1 LIAIFQPTKKLNQ
14 TMTKVIGIDIGAK
27 FVVAFCLAEL
37 PVGMSYPEFYKR
49 NAKIS
54 ISKIRMDNS
63 KEGSSV
69 NLRDAIELLTE
80 LKPDAIVMEPTGVW
94 YSRLWARIAEHLG
107 IEVKWIGHGD
117 LAHNRGAYGFKDKD
131 DRTDA
136 FCLAVSYFD
145 PIFNA
150 RNSWLYWRTGS
161 IAVVNDR
168 LLEIK
173 SLESTSKILQQ
184 QIRQRLKYEF
194 PEVADRHIGKGRRK
208 DGFTP
213 WIGYLAGMHDYAR
226 IRNERAKSIATELGI
241 EISTYTVAHAQ
252 SIYIN
257 ELRDLKLRKDL
268 TAALTHLEFDKYRDT
283 LDLFG
288 FGHVMQATI
297 LTNIYPF
304 EKFLVS
310 GKPYIDRYED
320 DRGKHKKNKS
330 LAGFQLSLGM
340 GKRLIESGSSTSFIY
355 SGSSFA
361 RKMLYSWIVT
371 NVLPEKM
378 ADSWLVTELDKRAL
392 SNSKPALTVA
402 QLRTRWKETKGTNK
416 DRHMAGVRSAMT
428 LGYRITRL
436 LYDRLLESV
445 GT

>member
-1 LIAIFQPTKKLNQ
+1 
-14 TMTKVIGIDIGAK
+14 MTKVIGIDIGAK
-27 FVVAFCLAEL
+27 FVVAFCLENL
-37 PVGMSYPEFYKR
+37 PLGMSYKDYYKQ
-49 NAKIS
+49 NAKVA

-69 NLRDAIELLTE
+69 NLNDAIELLTE
-80 LKPDAIVMEPTGVW
+80 LKPDCIVMEPTGVW

-117 LAHNRGAYGFKDKD
+117 LAHLRGAYGFKDKD

-150 RNSWLYWRTGS
+150 GNSWLYWRVGA
-161 IAVVNDR
+161 IAAVNNR

-173 SLESTSKILQQ
+173 SLESTTTILTQ

-194 PEVADRHIGKGRRK
+194 PEVADRAITNSRTK

-213 WIGYLAGMHDYAR
+213 WIGYLAGIHTYKR
-226 IRNERAKSIATELGI
+226 IENEHTKSIARAL
-241 EISTYTVAHAQ
+241 
-252 SIYIN
+252 SI
-257 ELRDLKLRKDL
+257 DL
-268 TAALTHLEFDKYRDT
+268 TQYTRDHAAAIAGNQIREVSLKSDLSQSLLDPEFDKYRET
-283 LDLFG
+283 LELFG
-288 FGHVMQATI
+288 FGYVMQATI

-304 EKFLVS
+304 EKFLKS
-310 GKPYIDRYED
+310 GQPHIDRYED
-320 DRGKHKKNKS
+320 DRGKHKKNMS
-330 LAGFQLSLGM
+330 LSGFQISLGM
-340 GKRLIESGSSTSFIY
+340 GKRLIESGGSTSLIY

-361 RKMLYSWIVT
+361 RKMLYCWITT

-392 SNSKPALTVA
+392 SQPKPALTVA

-436 LYDRLLESV
+436 LYDHLLKAVSS
-445 GT
+445 

>member
-1 LIAIFQPTKKLNQ
+1 
-14 TMTKVIGIDIGAK
+14 MTKILGIDIGAK
-27 FVVAFCLAEL
+27 FVVAFSLSSL
-37 PVGMSYPEFYKR
+37 PVGMSYPDFYKR
-49 NAKIS
+49 NAKVS

-69 NLRDAIELLTE
+69 NLRDAIALLEE

-94 YSRLWARIAEHLG
+94 YSRLWAEIAEHLN

-150 RNSWLYWRTGS
+150 RNSWLFWRTGAIS
-161 IAVVNDR
+161 QVNDR

-173 SLESTSKILQQ
+173 SLESTTKILTQ

-194 PEVADRHIGKGRRK
+194 PEIADRAITNGRTK
-208 DGFTP
+208 DGFTA
-213 WIGYLAGMHDYAR
+213 WIGWLAGIHNYKR
-226 IRNERAKSIATELGI
+226 IENEYAKSIATELSI
-241 EISTYTVAHAQ
+241 ELSQYTRDHAAAIAGNEIREVRLKSDLCDRLLDQ
-252 SIYIN
+252 SFDRYR
-257 ELRDLKLRKDL
+257 E
-268 TAALTHLEFDKYRDT
+268 TLE
-283 LDLFG
+283 LFG
-288 FGHVMQATI
+288 FGSVMQATI
-297 LTNIYPF
+297 LTNVYPF
-304 EKFLVS
+304 EKFLLS
-310 GKPYIDRYED
+310 GAPHVERYED
-320 DRGKHKKNKS
+320 DRGKHKKNMS
-330 LAGFQLSLGM
+330 LSGFQISLGM
-340 GKRLIESGSSTSFIY
+340 GKRLIESGSSSALIY

-361 RKMLYSWIVT
+361 RKMLYCWITT

-378 ADSWLVTELDKRAL
+378 SESWLVSELDKRAL
-392 SNSKPALTVA
+392 SNAKPALTVA

-428 LGYRITRL
+428 LGYRVTRL
-436 LYDRLLESV
+436 LYDELLKTVTS
-445 GT
+445 

>member
-1 LIAIFQPTKKLNQ
+1 
-14 TMTKVIGIDIGAK
+14 MTKILGIDIGAK
-27 FVVAFCLAEL
+27 FVVAFCLDSL
-37 PVGMSYPEFYKR
+37 PVGIAYKDYYKQ
-49 NAKIS
+49 NAKVA

-69 NLRDAIELLTE
+69 NLNDAIELLTE

-117 LAHNRGAYGFKDKD
+117 LAHLRGAYGFKDKD

-150 RNSWLYWRTGS
+150 GDSWLYWRVGA
-161 IAVVNDR
+161 IAEVNNR

-173 SLESTSKILQQ
+173 SLEATTKIFTQ

-194 PEVADRHIGKGRRK
+194 PEVADRCISMSRSK

-213 WIGYLAGMHDYAR
+213 WIGYLAGIHTYKR
-226 IRNERAKSIATELGI
+226 IENDHRKSIATSLSIEL
-241 EISTYTVAHAQ
+241 TQYTRDHAAAIAGNQIREVSLKSDLSQ
-252 SIYIN
+252 S
-257 ELRDLKLRKDL
+257 LLDP
-268 TAALTHLEFDKYRDT
+268 EFDKYRET

-288 FGHVMQATI
+288 FGYVMQATV

-304 EKFLVS
+304 EKFLKS
-310 GKPYIDRYED
+310 GQPHIDRYED
-320 DRGKHKKNKS
+320 DRGKHKKNMS
-330 LAGFQLSLGM
+330 LSGFQISLGM
-340 GKRLIESGSSTSFIY
+340 GKRLIESGGSTALIY

-361 RKMLYSWIVT
+361 RKMLYCWITT

-378 ADSWLVTELDKRAL
+378 ADSWLVNAINERAL
-392 SNSKPALTVA
+392 SQPKPALTVA
-402 QLRTRWKETKGTNK
+402 ELRTRWKETKGTNR

-436 LYDRLLESV
+436 LYDHLLKA
-445 GT
+445 TRP